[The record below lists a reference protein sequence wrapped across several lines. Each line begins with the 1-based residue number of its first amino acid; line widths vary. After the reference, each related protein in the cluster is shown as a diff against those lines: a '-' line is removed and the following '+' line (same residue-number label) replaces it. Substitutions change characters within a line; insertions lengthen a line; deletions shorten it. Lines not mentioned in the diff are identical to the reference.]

1 MARTALAVQSR
12 PVGKGAARRLRVQGA
27 LPAVLYGKGQTPVA
41 LCVDAKA
48 LHSTLHTSAGRNVLI
63 DLAIDSTNTVV
74 ARVKEVQLEPLRYKP
89 IHVDFQTV
97 DLREKIVVEV
107 PIYFEGKAPGVK
119 EGGILETSRRSL
131 EVRCLAT
138 EIPEHITVDIS
149 ALNIGDSIHANDVQ
163 LPQGIEFP
171 HAENFSVVQVVAPQ
185 KEEVAAVVAVAADAV
200 PSTEAAAAAAA
211 AAAAPAEALRGA
223 TPKAEK
229 GATPKAEKK

>member
-1 MARTALAVQSR
+1 MARTALAVGSR

-27 LPAVLYGKGQTPVA
+27 LPAVLYGKGQTPMA

-63 DLAIDSTNTVV
+63 DLAIDSKDTVV
-74 ARVKEVQLEPLRYKP
+74 ARVKDVQLEPLRYKP
-89 IHVDFQTV
+89 IHIDFQTV
-97 DLREKIVVEV
+97 DLLEKIVVEV
-107 PIYFEGKAPGVK
+107 PVHFDGKAPGVK

-138 EIPEHITVDIS
+138 AIPEQIVIDIS

-171 HAENFSVVQVVAPQ
+171 HAENFSIVQVVAPQ
-185 KEEVAAVVAVAADAV
+185 KEEVAAVAAVAADAV
-200 PSTEAAAAAAA
+200 PATEAVA
-211 AAAAPAEALRGA
+211 AAAAPAEAA
-223 TPKAEK
+223 K